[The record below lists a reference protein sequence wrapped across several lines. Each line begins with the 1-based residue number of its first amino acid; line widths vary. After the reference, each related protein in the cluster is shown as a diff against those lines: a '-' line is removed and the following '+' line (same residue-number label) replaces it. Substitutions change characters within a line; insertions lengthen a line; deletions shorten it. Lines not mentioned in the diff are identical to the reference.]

1 MKKTG
6 YIALLAA
13 AFMSVA
19 CAKEETKEDFFNID
33 ETEVVLADHSAG
45 TKDILLATNT
55 EPTASVSGS
64 AEWLTAEITPR
75 CLTLTYREN
84 TAEDD
89 RTAEINIVAGSLL
102 ATVTVTQPGNKPEP
116 EPEPE
121 PEPDPLYKVYDV
133 WYQNGAAAGI
143 VFWVAEDG
151 QSALVVSLDRT
162 ATTVAW
168 STDGSHVIGTGESD
182 GAANTALMR
191 ASEEAAAIPALA
203 FCDAHGEGWFWPAM
217 DEMKK
222 LFEAYNGTA
231 FDAATVAAPAS
242 ITQEEKDARAAFDK
256 ALTDNGGTAINTA
269 SENSTGDQYW
279 TSTEQTDEKT
289 GKVYASTM
297 RFGKVYASTPADQM
311 GKTNASKRY
320 VRCMKLVSGEPE
332 KPLQT
337 KFPVYKENGKN
348 VGIIY
353 WTSEDGKTSKVL
365 SLNRSED
372 VPWSNAATPAFL
384 NAVSADD
391 GAANTATIKA
401 SAEAAEIPAIAFCS
415 SLGEEWYWP
424 SLNELVEIFN
434 VYNGVAYD
442 PTAKSKLPSEISD
455 EEKAARAAFDLSLTT
470 YGGVVMNAA
479 AETKTGERY
488 WASTELVDEAAGK
501 AYGSF
506 MRFGKAYMSSLADT
520 PGKGKSGDGRFVRC
534 IRVINNK

>member
-1 MKKTG
+1 M
-6 YIALLAA
+6 LAA
-13 AFMSVA
+13 AIMSVA
-19 CAKEETKEDFFNID
+19 CAKDETKEDFFNID
-33 ETEVVLADHSAG
+33 ETEVTLTDHSAG
-45 TKDILLATNT
+45 TKDILLSTNT
-55 EPTASVSGS
+55 EPTATVSES
-64 AEWLTAEITPR
+64 AGWLTAEITPR
-75 CLTLTYREN
+75 CLTLTYQEN
-84 TAEDD
+84 TAEED
-89 RTAEINIVAGSLL
+89 RTAEVNIVAGSLL

-116 EPEPE
+116 NPEPE
-121 PEPDPLYKVYDV
+121 PEPGPLYKVYDV
-133 WYQNGAAAGI
+133 WYQNGIAAGI

-168 STDGSHVIGTGESD
+168 STDGTHVIGTGESD

-191 ASEEAAAIPALA
+191 ASAEAAAIPALA
-203 FCDAHGEGWFWPAM
+203 FCDAHEEGWFWPAM

-231 FDAATVAAPAS
+231 FDAATAAVPAS
-242 ITQEEKDARAAFDK
+242 ITQEEKDARAAFEK
-256 ALTDNGGTAINTA
+256 VIADNGGVAINTG
-269 SENSTGDQYW
+269 SENSNGDQYW

-353 WTSEDGKTSKVL
+353 WRSEDGKTSKVL
-365 SLNRSED
+365 SLNRSQD

-391 GAANTATIKA
+391 GAANTAAIKA
-401 SAEAAEIPAIAFCS
+401 SAEAKDIPAIAFCS

-434 VYNGVAYD
+434 AYNGVAYD

-470 YGGVVMNAA
+470 YGGTVMNAA

-488 WASTELVDEAAGK
+488 WASTELQDDKGN

-506 MRFGKAYMSSLADT
+506 MRFGKAYMSTIADT